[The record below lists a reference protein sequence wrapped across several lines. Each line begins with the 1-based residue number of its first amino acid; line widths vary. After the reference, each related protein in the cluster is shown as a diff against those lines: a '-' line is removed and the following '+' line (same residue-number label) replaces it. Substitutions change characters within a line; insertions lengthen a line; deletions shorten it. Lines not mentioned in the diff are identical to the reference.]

1 MTTFAERVMGAARL
15 NAATYEEVEAD
26 ETATGQALAVVVL
39 SSVAGGIGAAGLG
52 TPGVVAG
59 TIGALVGWVAWA
71 ALTYVIGTQLL
82 PEPQTNANVGQLL
95 RTIGFAGAPGLF
107 RIFGIIPFLGRLVY
121 LVVSVWLLV
130 AMVIAVRQ
138 ALDYKSTARA
148 VGVCLIGWLVS
159 LAIAAVIAVMF
170 TRTVF

>member
-1 MTTFAERVMGAARL
+1 MATFAKRVMGAARL
-15 NAATYEEVEAD
+15 NPGTYEEVEAD
-26 ETATGQALAVVVL
+26 ENATGQALAVVVL
-39 SSVAGGIGAAGLG
+39 SSIAGGIGAAGLG

-107 RIFGIIPFLGRLVY
+107 RIFGVIPFLGRLVY
-121 LVVSVWLLV
+121 IVVSVWLLA
-130 AMVIAVRQ
+130 AMVLAVKQ
-138 ALDYKSTARA
+138 ALDYRSTARA
-148 VGVCLIGWLVS
+148 LGVCLIGWLVS
-159 LAIAAVIAVMF
+159 IAVALAFAVMF
-170 TRTVF
+170 TRTTF